1 MSPWFTAA
9 AAIVAALALWH
20 IVHTINDEHQ
30 ALDLRADALD
40 RWARDLDRRE
50 TEAAKWF
57 DQ

>member
-9 AAIVAALALWH
+9 AALVAALALWH
-20 IVHTINDEHQ
+20 ICHSINDEQ
-30 ALDLRADALD
+30 ARLSLRADALD